1 MVTSVQRA
9 SVSGNEAGKCPP
21 ELRPVVAA
29 LFQRDGARAIAALER
44 LEVDE
49 LQRLAPCVVSR
60 GLLTA
65 LRASGPRLRR
75 FVLDAAE
82 QWASE
87 YAPTQASE
95 KPPHELPAWLY
106 ESDARADYSP
116 PTIDPRAR
124 EAARQLRALAE
135 LFGWLST
142 RLFFAEIRGLNV
154 DGLLR
159 FANAK
164 TAAVQAATPAATPA
178 AMVLQWV
185 MNASERTYQH
195 DSLYFATR
203 LRDAVSPDPSK
214 VDVAEVARLL
224 TLAAVA
230 WSKRTERVH
239 NFYDKATALAKALG
253 VEGAITRSNVSKWR
267 RDMVVVDPFALDEV

>member
-9 SVSGNEAGKCPP
+9 SVSGNEPGKCPP

-29 LFQRDGARAIAALER
+29 LFQRDGDRAIAALER

-49 LQRLAPCVVSR
+49 LQRLAPCAASR
-60 GLLTA
+60 GLLAA

-95 KPPHELPAWLY
+95 THPHELPLWLY
-106 ESDARADYSP
+106 ESDARTDYKP

-159 FANAK
+159 FATAK
-164 TAAVQAATPAATPA
+164 TAAVQTAPPA

-203 LRDAVSPDPSK
+203 LRDAVSPDAST
-214 VDVAEVARLL
+214 VDVAVVARLF

-239 NFYDKATALAKALG
+239 DAYGKLNELVRALG
-253 VEGAITRSNVSKWR
+253 IEGAITRSNVSKWR
-267 RDMVVVDPFALDEV
+267 RDMVVVDPSAPGEV